1 MCGYG
6 ARTSHVGIGGC
17 VGSGEL
23 DDRDVRGGS
32 LVGFENSGKLQGLM
46 GLVLLMAFPLP
57 SKA

>member
-6 ARTSHVGIGGC
+6 VRSSHVGIGGC

-23 DDRDVRGGS
+23 DDGDVRGGS
-32 LVGFENSGKLQGLM
+32 LVGFENSEELLGLM
-46 GLVLLMAFPLP
+46 ELVLLMAFPLP